1 MIEILK
7 ICVHKKIII
16 FENKKSHCELIKL
29 NKNVVI
35 VCIYL
40 NLFPKFYFICY
51 SLHNFTCDQN
61 GRSTR
66 KNQIFDF
73 LSVRKRSSIS
83 FPTTI
88 NNIVKTIS
96 QIRSIPLRCKF
107 VRIHST
113 AHSDGNLII
122 HQNAYFAHGWRSH
135 ILLASASF
143 SFYIYLFS
151 TTLFREALKKFALYF
166 SNLTYL
172 DYNDWFFYLVF
183 FPICDLIG
191 CG

>member
-1 MIEILK
+1 M
-7 ICVHKKIII
+7 
-16 FENKKSHCELIKL
+16 LIKL

-51 SLHNFTCDQN
+51 SLHNFKCDQN

-73 LSVRKRSSIS
+73 LSVEKRSSIS

-88 NNIVKTIS
+88 NNIVKSIY
-96 QIRSIPLRCKF
+96 QIRSISLLCKF

-113 AHSDGNLII
+113 AHSDGDLII

-135 ILLASASF
+135 ILLVSATRPSHF
-143 SFYIYLFS
+143 IFICFPPHNFVKRSVIPENWGPTLEFLKLLETS
-151 TTLFREALKKFALYF
+151 TMFRFRVRSDIKIFNPSVPRARKFQNF
-166 SNLTYL
+166 T
-172 DYNDWFFYLVF
+172 F
-183 FPICDLIG
+183 
-191 CG
+191 